1 MREAFKLFDTD
12 GSGASGR
19 GLAAAAASCHCGSHP
34 ACAPPHACLARFD
47 ARAFPLSAGTIDPK
61 ELKAAMQSL
70 GFEAKN
76 ATVYAM
82 IRDIDTSGTGT
93 VDFDTFVDMLTS
105 KISALDT
112 REDVSKVF
120 ALFDVEGKG
129 RITLRDLKRVAKELG
144 ETMTDAE
151 LLEMIERADGDGD
164 SEITLDDFYAV
175 MTRRT
180 TIQ

>member
-1 MREAFKLFDTD
+1 MAAGGALTQLPRPTP
-12 GSGASGR
+12 GS
-19 GLAAAAASCHCGSHP
+19 
-34 ACAPPHACLARFD
+34 
-47 ARAFPLSAGTIDPK
+47 IDPK

-82 IRDIDTSGTGT
+82 IRDIDTSGAGT

-105 KISALDT
+105 KISALDS
-112 REDVSKVF
+112 REDVNKVF

-151 LLEMIERADGDGD
+151 LLEMIERADADGD

-180 TIQ
+180 TIA